1 MRLLT
6 DGLPVFVLPAYA
18 SEHDVVIDQPV
29 SVIAP
34 LVVVVVAEEPG
45 SAAESPVELAKESLQ
60 PVAGLLFSKNRFVGR
75 YYNS

>member
-18 SEHDVVIDQPV
+18 SEHDVVIDQPA

-34 LVVVVVAEEPG
+34 LVVVVVAEEPRLE
-45 SAAESPVELAKESLQ
+45 AELVVDLA
-60 PVAGLLFSKNRFVGR
+60 
-75 YYNS
+75 

>member
-6 DGLPVFVLPAYA
+6 DGLSVFVLPAYA

-34 LVVVVVAEEPG
+34 LVVVVVAEEPRLE
-45 SAAESPVELAKESLQ
+45 AELVVDLA
-60 PVAGLLFSKNRFVGR
+60 
-75 YYNS
+75 